1 MKRKTALASS
11 ASLDAHALLQRVYQ
25 DEKAEMH
32 MRLDAAKAA
41 IRFEKPA
48 LASIE
53 QKVESTI
60 RNVVRLP
67 EIASSVDEW
76 KASVLRGKH

>member
-1 MKRKTALASS
+1 MKRKTSLASS
-11 ASLDAHALLQRVYQ
+11 SGLDAHALLVSVYQ
-25 DEKAEMH
+25 NEKAEMH

-67 EIASSVDEW
+67 EIAASVDEW
-76 KASVLRGKH
+76 KASLLRGKH